1 MLRPSVII
9 CIILAATSCRHQK
22 PPGVDPF
29 FGRTTVPPPPTGAA
43 SPQTTDPY
51 YRNPPA
57 FPSPSSGG
65 GTALQPPAN
74 SGATGALSASGASTA
89 VGSWS
94 APFGTSGT
102 QGLPGVGSSGSGIAQ
117 SVPSAGSSSRV
128 AEPVAAIRTND
139 ASAAVNRS
147 PGFAGALSSGV
158 ARGYQQ
164 SPPTAAGSVLLWQS
178 RPRVEGTLAPA
189 PAAASGA
196 RGQPAALAAP
206 TPARTQPSGTTASAA
221 QPATVV
227 NITDLPPVGGPSGS
241 PSGQGGAGN
250 RSSPAEDG
258 LPQTRP

>member
-43 SPQTTDPY
+43 SPQATDPY

-65 GTALQPPAN
+65 GTALPPPAN
-74 SGATGALSASGASTA
+74 SGATGGLSASGASTA

-94 APFGTSGT
+94 APSGAGN
-102 QGLPGVGSSGSGIAQ
+102 QVRPGAGSSGSGIAQ

-128 AEPVAAIRTND
+128 AEPVGAIRTND

-178 RPRVEGTLAPA
+178 RPRVEGTLSPA
-189 PAAASGA
+189 PAARSGA
-196 RGQPAALAAP
+196 SGQPAALAAP
-206 TPARTQPSGTTASAA
+206 APARTQPSGTTASAA